1 MKLCGFVLSAK
12 LTLALVIALI
22 LSSGAIWSGAGWIRD
37 YKADALRDECNQLDY
52 AVRRYGQN
60 HQAVDTSSEH
70 MDADGKLWYNMV
82 QTYPA
87 SQAKLSELYDLGYL
101 RSAVKMEDFKLKS
114 GAAGVAKDDSVTF
127 YRVNSDKTKYR
138 IEVTLPNG
146 KTYVTPG
153 SSSF

>member
-1 MKLCGFVLSAK
+1 MKLCGFVLSAR
-12 LTLALVIALI
+12 LVLALVIAFI
-22 LSSGAIWSGAGWIRD
+22 SSGAIWSGAGWVRD
-37 YKADALRDECNQLDY
+37 YKSDALRDECNQLDY

-60 HQAVDTSSEH
+60 HLAVDTSSQH
-70 MDADGKLWYNMV
+70 TDADGNLRYKMV

-87 SQAKLSELYDLGYL
+87 SQAKLSELHDLGYL
-101 RSAVKMEDFKLKS
+101 LPAVKLDDFKS
-114 GAAGVAKDDSVTF
+114 NSATF
-127 YRVNSDKTKYR
+127 YKVNSDKTKYR

>member
-1 MKLCGFVLSAK
+1 M
-12 LTLALVIALI
+12 
-22 LSSGAIWSGAGWIRD
+22 WIRD
-37 YKADALRDECNQLDY
+37 YQSDALRDECNQLDY

-60 HQAVDTSSEH
+60 HLTADISSQHTDE
-70 MDADGKLWYNMV
+70 DGTFRYNMV

-87 SQAKLSELYDLGYL
+87 SQAKLSDLHELGYL
-101 RSAVKMEDFKLKS
+101 LPAVKLDDFQRKAS
-114 GAAGVAKDDSVTF
+114 ASGVAKDNSVTF
-127 YRVNSDKTKYR
+127 YRVNSDATKYR